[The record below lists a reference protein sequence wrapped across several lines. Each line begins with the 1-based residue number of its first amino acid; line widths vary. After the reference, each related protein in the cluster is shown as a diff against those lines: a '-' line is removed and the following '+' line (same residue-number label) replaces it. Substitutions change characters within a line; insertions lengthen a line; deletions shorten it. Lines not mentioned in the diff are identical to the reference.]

1 MGAGESL
8 MPRHLLDISSL
19 QPEQLERLL
28 ETAAYFKKSS
38 YRGKELD
45 GKTVALLFEKPS
57 LRTRTT
63 LEVAT
68 LHLGGHAV
76 YLDTRQV
83 GLGVR
88 EPVKDVAANLGRWV
102 EGIAARVNKH
112 ETVSE
117 LAQYAGVPVVN
128 ALSDAHHPLQALA
141 DLLTLRERFGRLE
154 GLRLAYVGD
163 GNNVLA
169 SLLEAAA
176 LAGVEVVVS
185 TPEGYEPPAELMA
198 KAGASLVRDPH
209 QAVAGA
215 DAVYTDVW
223 VSMGQEEE
231 TQRRLRDFRG
241 YTVTPELMQSAGEQA
256 VFMHCLPAHYG
267 EEVVEEVV
275 YGPASVVFDQ
285 AENRLHTAKA
295 VLADL
300 VGGR

>member
-1 MGAGESL
+1 
-8 MPRHLLDISSL
+8 MPEHLLNIASL
-19 QPEQLERLL
+19 RPGDLQGIL

-38 YRGKELD
+38 YRGRELA

-63 LEVAT
+63 LEVAA

-88 EPVKDVAANLGRWV
+88 EPVKDVALNLGRWV

-112 ETVSE
+112 ETVEE
-117 LAQYAGVPVVN
+117 LARYAGVPVIN
-128 ALSDAHHPLQALA
+128 ALSDTDHPLQALA
-141 DLLTLRERFGRLE
+141 DLLTLREHFGRLE

-169 SLLEAAA
+169 SLLEAAS
-176 LAGVEVVVS
+176 LAGMEVVVS
-185 TPEGYEPPAELMA
+185 TPEGYEPPAGLMER
-198 KAGASLVRDPH
+198 AGATLVRDPYE
-209 QAVAGA
+209 AVAGA

-241 YTVTPELMQSAGEQA
+241 YTVTPELMEAAGKQA
-256 VFMHCLPAHYG
+256 VFLHCLPAHYG

-275 YGPASVVFDQ
+275 YGPQSKGFTQ
-285 AENRLHTAKA
+285 AENRWHTVQA
-295 VLADL
+295 VLAGV
-300 VGGR
+300 VGGRPGSG